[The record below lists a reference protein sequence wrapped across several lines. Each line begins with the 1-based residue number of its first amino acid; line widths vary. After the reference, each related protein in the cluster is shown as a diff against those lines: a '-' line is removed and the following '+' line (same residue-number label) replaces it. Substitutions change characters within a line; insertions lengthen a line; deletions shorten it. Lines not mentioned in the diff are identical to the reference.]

1 MTWGEASQL
10 APLFGTGIAGLA
22 LITAVAS
29 IAVQRKLARCRAAI
43 DFFVKTEMDESMIA
57 AFRCFDDG
65 VKEFRSFLSMEAFME
80 SQHSRSIQ
88 RYLNIHELMAVGMH
102 TKIFDQRVCYTFW
115 SDILAAHHNDTG
127 RLIAHIRRQPGGSA
141 TYEDLLRLHRR
152 WNGRRWIWQR
162 WRSYRW
168 PFCL

>member
-65 VKEFRSFLSMEAFME
+65 VKEFRSFLSMKAFME
-80 SQHSRSIQ
+80 
-88 RYLNIHELMAVGMH
+88 
-102 TKIFDQRVCYTFW
+102 
-115 SDILAAHHNDTG
+115 SDILAAHHNDTE